1 MPILFLI
8 TVALSNLYSD
18 GSITTNI
25 GMHSESDFSR
35 TVYVRAPVNISFIKY
50 WGKRDEVLKLPTKD
64 SFGVSLHEVFTE
76 TSISII
82 DGDKDEIVVFDDE
95 SNRQKTVKGIQNYL
109 DLFRSLTGLSHCFR
123 VETKNNFPTASGLA
137 SSSSGFSALATGLV
151 KISNL
156 DWPKNKISALARL
169 GSGSAARSVSSGFV
183 RFYRGEKEDG
193 TDSFGE
199 TIFEKDHWPD
209 FRLIAVI
216 TTKNPKYLSSKES
229 SPILVKNPLFSMW
242 SEASHKRVDLAI
254 EAVRQKDLK
263 QLGEL
268 MELDWYELQEVLA
281 TCTPPINYATE
292 ATHQVIN
299 QVRSLRNSGIECYF
313 TTHAGPQV
321 QIICLASDLEEIMA
335 KLQEL
340 DGVIKLIA
348 SKAGSG
354 AYENSIMIDENH

>member
-8 TVALSNLYSD
+8 TFVLSNLYSD
-18 GSITTNI
+18 DTTNL
-25 GMHSESDFSR
+25 ELDFSR

-50 WGKRDEVLKLPTKD
+50 WGKRDEILKLPTKD
-64 SFGVSLHEVFTE
+64 SFGVSLQEVFTE

-82 DGDKDEIVVFDDE
+82 EKDKDEIVVFDDE
-95 SNRQKTVKGIQNYL
+95 ANRQKTIIGIQNYL
-109 DLFRSLTGLSHCFR
+109 DLFRSLTGLSHRFK

-156 DWPKNKISALARL
+156 DWPKAKISALARL

-193 TDSFGE
+193 SDSFGE

-216 TTKNPKYLSSKES
+216 TTKNAKFLSSKES
-229 SPILVKNPLFSMW
+229 APILVKNPLYPIW
-242 SEASHKRVDLAI
+242 SEASHNRVDKVV

-263 QLGEL
+263 QLGEI
-268 MELDWYELQEVLA
+268 MERDWVELQEVLA
-281 TCTPPINYATE
+281 SCTPPICYATD
-292 ATHQVIN
+292 ATYQVIN
-299 QVRSLRNSGIECYF
+299 QVQSLRSQGIECYF

-321 QIICLASDLEEIMA
+321 QIICLEPDLAIIMA

-340 DGVIKLIA
+340 DGVLGLIA
-348 SKAGSG
+348 SQAGSG
-354 AYENSIMIDENH
+354 SYENYIMIDENH